1 MASAQW
7 FASLQNAIGSEVNPR
22 FFMGI
27 AVFCAKPQI
36 ASLYVLILSAKH
48 WGVASSAM
56 SLVCRHYVWT
66 LLCKDLSRYRGGHS
80 PRQDHLFLNGLCFL
94 FLRYMM
100 RSRHFRMDR
109 LLAYILMA
117 TAVVIGMPLA
127 TAQSMPDLPPSSQKS
142 MPAAPGTIYSLEQ
155 LIQLALES
163 NPRVLAARDQA
174 AASSGQL
181 RAAKAV
187 PNPQFEYNTGQ
198 QRSATGPLTTGN
210 VSSWSVTQ
218 PLDMPYTRFPRVD
231 AAEANTRGA
240 QATRI
245 AFEVEAIAN
254 VQMRYY
260 ELLRREAEAR
270 AANEDLDL
278 TKQIRDRMQLRYDVG
293 ETARFELI
301 RAQTEF
307 LNAQMN
313 AESSKLRIEQA
324 RGLLRQT
331 VGHQLIADFAL
342 AAHSQKANELPPLET
357 LLNEVRNQSPELQK
371 AKAQVESTQ
380 SRLSFEKNSRL
391 PNLAVKAQQL
401 NDPNFTDR
409 LYGLVVTIPIWDF
422 RGGQIAEA
430 EANASKARND
440 LNAQTQSLEQQMQS
454 AYKLYLI
461 ASYQVQILD
470 QEVVQLAGSARRI
483 AEISYRFGERGMLEY
498 LDAQRTFR
506 AARNDLIKARF
517 DLASIIT
524 EIQRLRASPEWVAKL
539 EGDKK

>member
-1 MASAQW
+1 MVY
-7 FASLQNAIGSEVNPR
+7 G
-22 FFMGI
+22 
-27 AVFCAKPQI
+27 
-36 ASLYVLILSAKH
+36 
-48 WGVASSAM
+48 
-56 SLVCRHYVWT
+56 
-66 LLCKDLSRYRGGHS
+66 
-80 PRQDHLFLNGLCFL
+80 FL
-94 FLRYMM
+94 FLRNRM
-100 RSRHFRMDR
+100 RIRNFR
-109 LLAYILMA
+109 
-117 TAVVIGMPLA
+117 IGELIVCMPLA
-127 TAQSMPDLPPSSQKS
+127 ILFAMGLPGAMAQSKPEQSPPTQT
-142 MPAAPGTIYSLEQ
+142 PGAAAPGTIYSLEQ
-155 LIQLALES
+155 LIQIALES

-174 AASSGQL
+174 AAASGQL
-181 RAAKAV
+181 RIAKSV

-231 AAEANTRGA
+231 AAEASARA
-240 QATRI
+240 AEATRI

-254 VQMRYY
+254 VQLRFY
-260 ELLRREAEAR
+260 ELLRREAEER

-331 VGHQLIADFAL
+331 VGHQLPAQFSVLPD
-342 AAHSQKANELPPLET
+342 SQKMNELPPLET
-357 LLNEVRNQSPELQK
+357 LMNEVRNQSPDLQK
-371 AKAQVESTQ
+371 AKAQVEASE

-391 PNLAVKAQQL
+391 PNLAVKAQQF

-470 QEVVQLAGSARRI
+470 QEVVKLAASARRI

-506 AARNDLIKARF
+506 AARNDLIRARF
-517 DLASIIT
+517 DLASITT

-539 EGDKK
+539 EGNKK